1 MSKEL
6 PRPKIDYILLIAVIF
21 QGLSGLFGGIGLIID
36 PSGKMLNIPIEWLQ
50 GSPFNNYLLPGI
62 ILFTILGVFPIIV
75 LIWLLKRNYK
85 GWIGSVVLGVA
96 LLIWIFTEIIII
108 GYQTTPPLQLI
119 YGILGLIILILSS
132 IPKERYFYVSE

>member
-6 PRPKIDYILLIAVIF
+6 PRPKIDYILLIAVLF

-62 ILFTILGVFPIIV
+62 ILFTILGVFPIII
-75 LIWLLKRNYK
+75 LIWLLKRRYK
-85 GWIGSVVLGVA
+85 GWIGTVVLGIA
-96 LLIWIFTEIIII
+96 LLIWIFTEIMVI
-108 GYQTTPPLQLI
+108 GYQSDPPLQLI
-119 YGILGLIILILSS
+119 YGILGILILIMAF
-132 IPKERYFYVSE
+132 IPAEKRFYHS